1 MKPKLVGFIHGPRAI
16 PIHLDPCAA
25 IGNKKWVSPS
35 EARLCLSSYPV
46 DPVIKANIL
55 EVVNKTLAFHTS
67 TNYQIQAPPPFED
80 DVHEDLHRSVA
91 RISQQEYASEF
102 EFHVDLF
109 RTFKRVNDGHCVVIN
124 YCYDSLYIS
133 YLPLPLVLLTE
144 ADGKSQNVYIAPEA
158 FKVATAEFGEEVE
171 VWQDAL
177 PGKLNG
183 QLESLSGARVLLID
197 GEDPWVAVNENAEVT
212 GSYQAFGTRQNSF
225 FSSYYRGDKGW
236 MYAMGN
242 FAQQIHPLKDDV
254 TLTIRRVGSRTIDV
268 VKIPYRSRLGSNAK
282 NFTDMASW
290 RAENCIAKAR
300 TNGVDLYDETNRVSS
315 DSESQEPRPVA
326 LSQQQPPV
334 NTEDAKRHPM
344 NVILDGVPL
353 LDVDLPEVL
362 VPKGGSLNSSLG
374 EEEGDGDVGV
384 LALGSFSTRN
394 FTSFQ
399 RSLVEG
405 LEELKGLG
413 VRKLIVDVTNN
424 GGGYICIAHNRNLLL
439 PYHLNSKRAYQRYVQ
454 QIVGPKSTSEP
465 QAGLDSAA
473 RAGPLAQLIVKKI
486 AEGGGDPQEYLE
498 YNPVQW
504 RNASH
509 VKFENGTDWMKPLDV
524 RVVNGREDAFSQ
536 RLGQECQ
543 PFLMDP
549 PEEALFEPRDV
560 VIVSN
565 GRCASSCAL
574 FSITMSKLEG
584 VRTVVV
590 GGKSDV
596 PQQYCGTVG
605 GQSTDFSTID
615 TEIKSVHLKNH
626 TLAPPDLISL
636 ANVVQGITW
645 RLGFGLGEHSEEIEE
660 WLDHPA
666 DVNFP
671 LTAET
676 VNNPMAIWKEISR
689 VLFDDSSVA

>member
-1 MKPKLVGFIHGPRAI
+1 MKPSLWVSSTVLGLCVQLSCNAQHINYNDDTGSQI

-158 FKVATAEFGEEVE
+158 FKVATAEFGDEIEF
-171 VWQDAL
+171 WQDAL

-236 MYAMGN
+236 MYTMGN

-300 TNGVDLYDETNRVSS
+300 TNGVDLYDATNQVSS

-362 VPKGGSLNSSLG
+362 VPKGGSLNSSYNVAQFYRLG
-374 EEEGDGDVGV
+374 EEEEEGDGDVGV

-413 VRKLIVDVTNN
+413 VRKLIVDVVRCFSYGRLCENAEVVVFRRIMVVV
-424 GGGYICIAHNRNLLL
+424 GVFESSSIFRYGADMSPFAGYICIAH
-439 PYHLNSKRAYQRYVQ
+439 
-454 QIVGPKSTSEP
+454 
-465 QAGLDSAA
+465 
-473 RAGPLAQLIVKKI
+473 
-486 AEGGGDPQEYLE
+486 
-498 YNPVQW
+498 
-504 RNASH
+504 
-509 VKFENGTDWMKPLDV
+509 V
-524 RVVNGREDAFSQ
+524 R
-536 RLGQECQ
+536 
-543 PFLMDP
+543 P
-549 PEEALFEPRDV
+549 
-560 VIVSN
+560 
-565 GRCASSCAL
+565 
-574 FSITMSKLEG
+574 
-584 VRTVVV
+584 
-590 GGKSDV
+590 
-596 PQQYCGTVG
+596 
-605 GQSTDFSTID
+605 
-615 TEIKSVHLKNH
+615 
-626 TLAPPDLISL
+626 
-636 ANVVQGITW
+636 
-645 RLGFGLGEHSEEIEE
+645 
-660 WLDHPA
+660 
-666 DVNFP
+666 
-671 LTAET
+671 
-676 VNNPMAIWKEISR
+676 VNNLQDFVPDYFPYLSGFTES
-689 VLFDDSSVA
+689 

>member
-1 MKPKLVGFIHGPRAI
+1 MKTSLWVSSTVLGLCVQLSCNAQLINYNSDTGSQI

-35 EARLCLSSYPV
+35 EARLCMSSYPV

-158 FKVATAEFGEEVE
+158 FKVATAEFGDEVE
-171 VWQDAL
+171 FWQNAL
-177 PGKLNG
+177 PGELNG

-197 GEDPWVAVNENAEVT
+197 GEDPWVAVNANAEVT

-254 TLTIRRVGSRTIDV
+254 TLTIRRVNSRTIDV
-268 VKIPYRSRLGSNAK
+268 VKIPYRSRFGSNAK

-290 RAENCIAKAR
+290 RAENCIAKAA
-300 TNGVDLYDETNRVSS
+300 TNGVDLYDETTTNRVS
-315 DSESQEPRPVA
+315 ETRPVA

-334 NTEDAKRHPM
+334 SAEDARRHPM

-353 LDVDLPEVL
+353 LDIDLPEVL
-362 VPKGGSLNSSLG
+362 VPEGEALNSSYAVAQFYRL
-374 EEEGDGDVGV
+374 EEEDKDVGV
-384 LALGSFSTRN
+384 LALGSFSTRRFN
-394 FTSFQ
+394 NFQ
-399 RSLVEG
+399 RGLVDG
-405 LEELKGLG
+405 LKELKELG
-413 VRKLIVDVTNN
+413 AKKLIVDVTNN
-424 GGGYICIAHNRNLLL
+424 GGGYICIAHWLHRI
-439 PYHLNSKRAYQRYVQ
+439 
-454 QIVGPKSTSEP
+454 IVGPKSTSEP
-465 QAGLDSAA
+465 QAGLDTAA
-473 RAGPLAQLIVKKI
+473 RAGPLAQLIVRKI
-486 AEGGGDPQEYLE
+486 ADGGDPEEYLE
-498 YNPVQW
+498 YNPVLW

-524 RVVNGREDAFSQ
+524 RRVNGYEDAFSQ

-549 PEEALFEPRDV
+549 PEKALFEPQDV
-560 VIVSN
+560 VIISN
-565 GRCASSCAL
+565 GR
-574 FSITMSKLEG
+574 
-584 VRTVVV
+584 
-590 GGKSDV
+590 
-596 PQQYCGTVG
+596 
-605 GQSTDFSTID
+605 
-615 TEIKSVHLKNH
+615 
-626 TLAPPDLISL
+626 
-636 ANVVQGITW
+636 
-645 RLGFGLGEHSEEIEE
+645 
-660 WLDHPA
+660 
-666 DVNFP
+666 
-671 LTAET
+671 
-676 VNNPMAIWKEISR
+676 
-689 VLFDDSSVA
+689 